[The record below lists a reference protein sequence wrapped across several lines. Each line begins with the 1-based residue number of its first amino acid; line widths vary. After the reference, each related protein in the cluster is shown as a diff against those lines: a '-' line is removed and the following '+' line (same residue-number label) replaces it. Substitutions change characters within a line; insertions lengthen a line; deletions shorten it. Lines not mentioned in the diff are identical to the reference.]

1 MKSPAAKSAPI
12 PFQFHSFRNISCPE
26 DLQNERKVFSGQAPV
41 TAVLGLPTDA
51 NVRDYLLEAEG
62 KQRKRETQV
71 NREIRQ
77 TLESKPEVFSIL
89 NGGVVVV
96 ARSHEVNK
104 QKKTLYLTGPS
115 LINGSQTQGVLRDY
129 FAKKEETGIA
139 PAQIHVKY
147 ELIVTDDEDLI
158 GEVSI
163 ARNFQND
170 VASISIAG
178 RRGQLD
184 ELEKA
189 LRKEDSG
196 ARLQKKETQLSDDY
210 VATERLLQVIT
221 ALIPP
226 VLWPKTGES
235 ENPNK
240 VFTYSM
246 KAKCLKQFQEIYVAA
261 HDQTRLNPH
270 DPKLVERRKAQ
281 DLYQFY
287 LDIAAQA
294 LELFEKW
301 KSHQGFAGTGIRSIT
316 REGREIVEV
325 PDGIIFPI
333 IASLSAFAKKTD
345 KGWKISPPPSFRDGE
360 LIRAAKLVYQDMAKS
375 NPWLM
380 GKNPSCYLSLYQI
393 TALYQRLSG

>member
-1 MKSPAAKSAPI
+1 MKAQSAKSAVVVSFPY
-12 PFQFHSFRNISCPE
+12 HSFRNISCPE
-26 DLQNERKVFSGQAPV
+26 DLENDRKVFSGQAPV
-41 TAVLGLPTDA
+41 TSVLHLPTDA

-71 NREIRQ
+71 NKEIRQ
-77 TLESKPEVFSIL
+77 TLESKAEVFSIL
-89 NGGVVVV
+89 NGGVVIV
-96 ARSHEVNK
+96 ARRHEVDE
-104 QKKTLYLTGPS
+104 QKKILRLTNAS
-115 LINGSQTQGVLRDY
+115 IINGSQTQGVLRD
-129 FAKKEETGIA
+129 FFDKVVGEDQEV
-139 PAQIHVKY
+139 PPIHIKY

-158 GEVSI
+158 GEISI

-184 ELEKA
+184 ELERA
-189 LRKEDSG
+189 LRGEDSTPK
-196 ARLQKKETQLSDDY
+196 LQKKETQLSEDY
-210 VATERLLQVIT
+210 VQTERLLQVIT
-221 ALIPP
+221 ALIPAS
-226 VLWPKTGES
+226 LWPKSAET

-240 VFTYSM
+240 VYTYSM
-246 KAKCLKQFQEIYVAA
+246 KAKCLKEFQDIFTKA
-261 HDQTRLNPH
+261 H
-270 DPKLVERRKAQ
+270 DPKHPDYKAAK

-287 LDIAAQA
+287 IDIAAQA
-294 LELFEKW
+294 LELYQRW

-345 KGWKISPPPSFRDGE
+345 KGWKISPPSAFKDGE
-360 LIRAAKLVYQDMAKS
+360 IIRAAKSVYQNMASS

-380 GKNPSCYLSLYQI
+380 GKNPACYFALYQI
-393 TALYQRLSG
+393 TSIYRRLSE